1 VAVNSKA
8 LIKRLAA
15 PPKRERGNTMLY
27 LNKDLFA
34 EFKKTCG
41 TIAPS
46 KVIEALMAEF
56 VADHK
61 AKSGK

>member
-1 VAVNSKA
+1 
-8 LIKRLAA
+8 
-15 PPKRERGNTMLY
+15 MLY